1 MTPPTSSP
9 EKLADGASTPG
20 ERPAPSENKDARPAP
35 GFGVLQYQHDP
46 KINDFMQR
54 QLTQNRRYFEYC
66 LERFDKVRPT
76 MERIFMEHG
85 LPKDLVYLAMVES
98 GGNPNAVSPSG
109 AVGYWQFLPGTA
121 RIYGLRVDRW
131 VDERRD
137 LEKSTHAAA
146 AYLSYL
152 HGLFGDWLL
161 ACAAYNAGEGAIR
174 RLLNRYDHVES
185 FWDISR
191 PMIYKDET
199 LAFVPKILATIK
211 IAKDREKYGIKSYD
225 QGTPPYDV
233 IRVAAF
239 TTFEQLA
246 VASGCSVGTLAALN
260 PELVRKCT
268 PPHSDGYEL
277 KIPRGTGDAVAEV
290 LPEIVARKD
299 TRYCAYVV
307 QKGDTLYAIARKHG
321 TSPAEIAAL
330 NNISSSGKLSIGAKL
345 MIPEDLYLKSVEKP
359 SYAVA
364 RVERE
369 KELSATGHRGYQDNP
384 ARSAAIAKNKP
395 VNTHM
400 AQASSKPRVYRVR
413 KGDTIWGISRRFD
426 VDPKDLM
433 RWNNTLGQIKPGEEL
448 KIYARQ
454 PS

>member
-233 IRVAAF
+233 IKVAAF
-239 TTFEQLA
+239 TTF
-246 VASGCSVGTLAALN
+246 
-260 PELVRKCT
+260 
-268 PPHSDGYEL
+268 
-277 KIPRGTGDAVAEV
+277 
-290 LPEIVARKD
+290 
-299 TRYCAYVV
+299 
-307 QKGDTLYAIARKHG
+307 
-321 TSPAEIAAL
+321 
-330 NNISSSGKLSIGAKL
+330 
-345 MIPEDLYLKSVEKP
+345 
-359 SYAVA
+359 
-364 RVERE
+364 
-369 KELSATGHRGYQDNP
+369 
-384 ARSAAIAKNKP
+384 
-395 VNTHM
+395 
-400 AQASSKPRVYRVR
+400 
-413 KGDTIWGISRRFD
+413 
-426 VDPKDLM
+426 
-433 RWNNTLGQIKPGEEL
+433 
-448 KIYARQ
+448 
-454 PS
+454 